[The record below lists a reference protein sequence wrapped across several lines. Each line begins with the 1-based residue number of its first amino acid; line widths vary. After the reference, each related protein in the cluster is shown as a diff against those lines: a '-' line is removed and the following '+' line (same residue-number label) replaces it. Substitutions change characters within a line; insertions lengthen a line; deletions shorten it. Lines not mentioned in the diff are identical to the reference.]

1 LALSGQFPVPDPWF
15 IKGKSAGAGEE
26 HSRCD
31 GGIECM
37 GVNRYLILKYN
48 EGKTM
53 KERFLEVTADA
64 DQNQEAHPTDK
75 RCDPA

>member
-1 LALSGQFPVPDPWF
+1 
-15 IKGKSAGAGEE
+15 
-26 HSRCD
+26 
-31 GGIECM
+31 M

-64 DQNQEAHPTDK
+64 DQNQEAQFDTWLSGKGIPFASSEAEADYKARILLIKDAPTDK